1 MRGDVRKPR
10 KTSTLIGVGVFF
22 AFFFVLFV
30 ALGTWQVERRA
41 WKLDLIARVEQ
52 RVHAPAVEAPGP
64 AAWPRFDPGA
74 QEYRHVRVEGR
85 YLPAAA
91 TRVQAVTKFGPG
103 FWRLVPLR
111 TREGW
116 TVLVNRGFV
125 PSATWQPPARDA
137 EADGAPMMVT
147 GLLRLSEPG
156 GAFLRKNQPAQGR
169 WYSRDV
175 QAIAAAGGFGVVAP
189 YFIDA
194 ADTAPADGQ
203 DHWPRGGLTATTFR
217 NSHLSYLLTW
227 YGLALLVLVGAG
239 YVVADERR
247 VRRQFRESAQ
257 SGREA

>member
-1 MRGDVRKPR
+1 MQGDVRKPR

-22 AFFFVLFV
+22 TFFFILFV

-52 RVHAPAVEAPGP
+52 RVHAPASAAPGP
-64 AAWPRFDPGA
+64 ATWPGFVAGE

-85 YLPAAA
+85 YLAGAVN
-91 TRVQAVTKFGPG
+91 VQAVTRFGPG

-125 PSATWQPPARDA
+125 PAASWQPPAGDA
-137 EADGAPMMVT
+137 EADGATVT
-147 GLLRLSEPG
+147 VSGLLRLSEPG
-156 GAFLRKNQPAQGR
+156 GAFLRKNQPEQGR

-175 QAIAAAGGFGVVAP
+175 QAIAAKDGLGAIAP

-194 ADTAPADGQ
+194 ADTAPADGR
-203 DHWPRGGLTATTFR
+203 DHWPRGGLTVTTFR

-227 YGLALLVLVGAG
+227 YGLALLVAYGAWR
-239 YVVADERR
+239 VAADERR
-247 VRRQFRESAQ
+247 VRLRYRRSSQ
-257 SGREA
+257 SKGDS